1 MPRQPIPCHV
11 RTNEEIRST
20 GKWQV
25 INFLR
30 CRFIAYKLPAS
41 FKYVYLSPDL
51 DDWKLSN
58 KSVTSDGAMFHTYE
72 AMFKLKNSDSAM
84 YGMYNDEVPGN
95 ETRANGSSWGHMKG
109 TSFDTDLPLG

>member
-1 MPRQPIPCHV
+1 
-11 RTNEEIRST
+11 
-20 GKWQV
+20 
-25 INFLR
+25 
-30 CRFIAYKLPAS
+30 
-41 FKYVYLSPDL
+41 
-51 DDWKLSN
+51 
-58 KSVTSDGAMFHTYE
+58 MFHTYE

>member
-1 MPRQPIPCHV
+1 M
-11 RTNEEIRST
+11 
-20 GKWQV
+20 